1 MDVVIRSNIESLK
14 MITEE
19 TWQDVLETDCEGVK
33 NKLLIEDDYIKLL
46 DSLPKQIKI
55 SILEPFSVSKV
66 TDLPRPLTNLIKM
79 DILSI
84 GYLKE
89 FTSQL
94 TGEIAM
100 EYLKDGLVQSGFWE
114 AVEKTNKLNR
124 TIYAFMLSQIDVE
137 LLQMSYLV
145 SRCEKFAYEEYL
157 LLMDME
163 NIPDPLKQAELRQ
176 LEQTGIVDPTITTEL
191 VNGILKRY
199 ESSNSTNLSST
210 CLKILHYNNEILI
223 FILRESQRGGL
234 RTFQKYIVDM
244 NADLIVFRFS
254 PTLKDLRVRAVSV
267 VKEEVYQTIANN
279 IIVNLDPRLPA
290 NYVKRSNGNSI
301 EIFQKFLQT
310 LLVDNVPG
318 VQLNL
323 IELVAPLPGKPLIT
337 VEKKSGDISLIRSL
351 EDTSK
356 NVTLSLLIPD
366 STVKKIKIA
375 FIVNKKTHIFT
386 FYFSEISEQIYITI
400 SGTGGGT
407 QKKRNL
413 ISLLHDYTDARIV
426 ESKEK

>member
-1 MDVVIRSNIESLK
+1 MDVAIRSNIESLK
-14 MITEE
+14 TITEV

-33 NKLLIEDDYIKLL
+33 NKLLLEDDYIKLL
-46 DSLPKQIKI
+46 DSLPKQIKN
-55 SILEPFSVSKV
+55 SILEPLGVSK
-66 TDLPRPLTNLIKM
+66 TTELPRPLANQTKM

-94 TGEIAM
+94 TGEIAI

-114 AVEKTNKLNR
+114 SVEKTSKLNR

-137 LLQMSYLV
+137 LLQMCYLV

-163 NIPDPLKQAELRQ
+163 TIFDPLKQAQLRQ
-176 LEQTGIVDPTITTEL
+176 IEQMGIVDPTITIDL
-191 VNGILKRY
+191 INGILERY
-199 ESSNSTNLSST
+199 ESSSSTNLSST

-267 VKEEVYQTIANN
+267 VKEEVYLTIANN
-279 IIVNLDPRLPA
+279 IIINLDQRLPA

-301 EIFQKFLQT
+301 EVFQTFLQT

-318 VQLNL
+318 VELNL
-323 IELVAPLPGKPLIT
+323 IELVTPLPGKPLIT
-337 VEKKSGDISLIRSL
+337 VEKKSGEISLIQSL
-351 EDTSK
+351 EDTSRK
-356 NVTLSLLIPD
+356 VTLSLLIPD
-366 STVKKIKIA
+366 STVKKVKVSFA
-375 FIVNKKTHIFT
+375 VNKKKHIFT
-386 FYFSEISEQIYITI
+386 FYFSEVSEQIYITI
-400 SGTGGGT
+400 SGTGGGS
-407 QKKRNL
+407 QKKRSL
-413 ISLLHDYTDARIV
+413 VALLHDHTDARIV
-426 ESKEK
+426 ESRER

>member
-1 MDVVIRSNIESLK
+1 M
-14 MITEE
+14 
-19 TWQDVLETDCEGVK
+19 LETDCEGVK
-33 NKLLIEDDYIKLL
+33 NRLLIEDDYIKLL

-55 SILEPFSVSKV
+55 SILEPFGVSK
-66 TDLPRPLTNLIKM
+66 TNELPRPLTSLTKM

-94 TGEIAM
+94 TGEIAI
-100 EYLKDGLVQSGFWE
+100 EYLKEGLVQRGLLE
-114 AVEKTNKLNR
+114 EVEKANKLNR
-124 TIYAFMLSQIDVE
+124 TIYAFMLSQIDIE

-163 NIPDPLKQAELRQ
+163 TISDPLKQAELRQ
-176 LEQTGIVDPTITTEL
+176 IEQTGIVDPTITTDL
-191 VNGILKRY
+191 VNGILERY
-199 ESSNSTNLSST
+199 ELSNSTNLSST

-254 PTLKDLRVRAVSV
+254 PTLKDLRVRAVSI

-279 IIVNLDPRLPA
+279 IIINLDQRLPA
-290 NYVKRSNGNSI
+290 NYVKRSNGNSS
-301 EIFQKFLQT
+301 EVFQAFLQS
-310 LLVDNVPG
+310 LLVDSVPG

-323 IELVAPLPGKPLIT
+323 IEFVAPLPGKPLIT
-337 VEKKSGDISLIRSL
+337 VEKKSGEISLIQSL
-351 EDTSK
+351 EDTSR

-366 STVKKIKIA
+366 STVKKVKVS
-375 FIVNKKTHIFT
+375 FIINKKSHIFT
-386 FYFSEISEQIYITI
+386 FYFSEVSEQIYITI